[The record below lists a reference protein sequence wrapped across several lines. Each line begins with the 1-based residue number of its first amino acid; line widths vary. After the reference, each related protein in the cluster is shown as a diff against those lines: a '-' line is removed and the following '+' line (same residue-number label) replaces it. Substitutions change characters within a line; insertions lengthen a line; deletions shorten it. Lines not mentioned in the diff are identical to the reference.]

1 MADNITDNSESD
13 TNNDLVPTFSK
24 AAGKF
29 VFPDGIEFECNILTA
44 SKINKDRS
52 FTGFSFNNDDEE
64 E

>member
-13 TNNDLVPTFSK
+13 TNDDLVPTFSK
-24 AAGKF
+24 ASGIF
-29 VFPDGIEFECNILTA
+29 SFPDGVEFQCTILTA

-52 FTGFSFNNDDEE
+52 FTGFSLNNDDEE